1 MDNNQ
6 NMTAPEVKTEAKE
19 VKTEAKEVKAEA
31 REGQRSFRQPQK
43 RRKKVCVF
51 CQDKIEYIDYK
62 DTNRL
67 RKFVSVERAKILPR
81 RVTGTC
87 SKHQRQ
93 LTLAIKRSRQM
104 ALMPYVSD

>member
-6 NMTAPEVKTEAKE
+6 NTAPT
-19 VKTEAKEVKAEA
+19 TEVKADAAQA
-31 REGQRSFRQPQK
+31 REGAQTRTFRQPQK

-62 DTNRL
+62 DTARL
-67 RKFVSVERAKILPR
+67 RKFTSPERAKLLPR

-87 SKHQRQ
+87 AKHQRQ
-93 LTLAIKRSRQM
+93 LTVAIKRSRQM
-104 ALMPYVSD
+104 ALMPYTSD

>member
-6 NMTAPEVKTEAKE
+6 NMAPT
-19 VKTEAKEVKAEA
+19 TEVKAEA
-31 REGQRSFRQPQK
+31 AQTRTYRQPQK

-51 CQDKIEYIDYK
+51 CQEKISYIDYK
-62 DTNRL
+62 DTARL
-67 RKFVSVERAKILPR
+67 RKFTSPERAKLLPR

-87 SKHQRQ
+87 AKHQRQ

-104 ALMPYVSD
+104 ALMPYTTD